1 MKFTTKWRIGAIATV
16 FGVIAACSGLPAQ
29 SPGETNATDSAD
41 AAPIYNAQLPANGWP
56 TNGGDEFN
64 RRFSPLDQINRDNV
78 ADLKGV
84 WRARLDGSG
93 VGPQYSGEAQPIVD
107 DGIIYIITGADDLF
121 AYDVE
126 SGERLWKYEANLAAE
141 IDVICCG
148 WTSRGLGLGEGKI
161 FVGQLNGKLL
171 ALDKTT
177 GEIVWEV
184 QAERWQDGY
193 SITSAPLYHDG
204 LVITGFAG
212 AEFATRGRVKAYNA
226 ETGEHV
232 WTFYTIPAPGE
243 PGSETWPEHNTVWD
257 KGGATVWH
265 TPAVDPELG
274 LIYFAT
280 GNAGPDLNGAVRAGD
295 NLYSSSIV
303 AIEAATGKYRWHF
316 QAVKHDIWDYD
327 LPTPVILFNAEYDGK
342 MRRGLAGT
350 GKTGWVYLLDRETG
364 EPLIGIED
372 RPVPQEPEQATAA
385 SQPFPIGD
393 AYVPQSLDIA
403 PEGYELTNNGAIFTP
418 FGSGHP
424 VPIKPSHL
432 GGANWPPSSLD
443 PTTNLYYV
451 CARDS
456 TSLLRGA
463 DRDFEE
469 PEAGDG
475 YIGGEFGMSPV
486 PATGI
491 FAALDVTTN
500 RLVWQ
505 QRWPEICYSG
515 STVTGGGLVFVGR
528 NDGRL
533 TALDSSNGAKLWEF
547 QTGAGMNATASI
559 FEHNGKQY
567 VAAYSAGNLFARSA
581 KGDSLWLFALDGT
594 VGPAESASTV
604 APANAS
610 AAAGSHEAVAGVA
623 ADLELGAQVYSTTCR
638 LCHGATG
645 QGNNGGPA
653 LNTPLTPEAVAAIVR
668 DGRNLMPAFGAQL
681 SAEDVVSVSAY
692 VAQTYGGG

>member
-1 MKFTTKWRIGAIATV
+1 MILNRTWRVGAALAMMV
-16 FGVIAACSGLPAQ
+16 GALVACSGLP
-29 SPGETNATDSAD
+29 GEGGPEAD
-41 AAPIYNAQLPANGWP
+41 PTPIADVELPTGGWP
-56 TNGGDEFN
+56 TNGGDIFN
-64 RRFSPLDQINRDNV
+64 RRYSPLDQINTGNV
-78 ADLKGV
+78 GELKGV

-93 VGPQYSGEAQPIVD
+93 VGPQYSGEAQPIVS
-107 DGIIYIITGADDLF
+107 DGVIYIITGADDVF
-121 AYDVE
+121 AIDVE
-126 SGERLWKYEANLAAE
+126 SGERLWKYEANLNAE

-148 WTSRGLGLGEGKI
+148 WTSRGLGLGDGKI

-171 ALDKTT
+171 ALDKDT
-177 GEIVWEV
+177 GEIVWET

-193 SITSAPLYHDG
+193 SITSAPLYYDG

-226 ETGEHV
+226 STGEHV

-265 TPAVDPELG
+265 TPSVDPELG
-274 LIYFAT
+274 LIYFST

-295 NLYSSSIV
+295 NLYSSSII

-327 LPTPVILFNAEYDGK
+327 MPTPVILFNAEIDGK

-364 EPLIGIED
+364 EPLIGIEE

-385 SQPFPIGD
+385 TQPYPIGD
-393 AYVPQSLDIA
+393 AYVPQMLDIA
-403 PEGYELTNNGAIFTP
+403 PEGYELVNQGRIFTP

-443 PTTNLYYV
+443 PTSNLYFV

-475 YIGGEFGMSPV
+475 YIGGEFGMSQV
-486 PATGI
+486 GQTGI
-491 FAALDVTTN
+491 FAAIDVTTN

-515 STVTGGGLVFVGR
+515 STATAGGLVFVGR

-533 TALDSSNGAKLWEF
+533 TALDSSNGEKKWEF
-547 QTGAGMNATASI
+547 QTGAGMNATASV

-594 VGPAESASTV
+594 MDEVEPAGGA
-604 APANAS
+604 APTIAAAN
-610 AAAGSHEAVAGVA
+610 AGSHEAVAGLA
-623 ADLELGAQVYSTTCR
+623 PDLELGAQVYRTTCQ

-645 QGNNGGPA
+645 QGNNGGIE
-653 LNTPLTPEAVAAIVR
+653 LTGEYTAEAAAAVVR

-681 SAEDVVSVSAY
+681 SAEQIVSVGAY
-692 VAQTYGGG
+692 VAETFAGRE

>member
-1 MKFTTKWRIGAIATV
+1 MILKSGWRVASV
-16 FGVIAACSGLPAQ
+16 FAALAAMIAACSVMPQENNDGH
-29 SPGETNATDSAD
+29 SS
-41 AAPIYNAQLPANGWP
+41 APIADVQPPTDGWP
-56 TNGGDEFN
+56 TNGGDAFN
-64 RRFSPLDQINRDNV
+64 RRYSPLDQINRNNV
-78 ADLKGV
+78 GGLKAV

-93 VGPQYSGEAQPIVD
+93 VGPQYSGEAQPIVS
-107 DGIIYIITGADDLF
+107 DGVVYIVTGADDVF
-121 AYDVE
+121 AIDVE
-126 SGERLWKYEANLAAE
+126 TGKRLWKYEANLAKE

-148 WTSRGLGLGEGKI
+148 WTSRGLGLGDGKI
-161 FVGQLNGKLL
+161 FVGQLNGKLV
-171 ALDKTT
+171 ALDKKT
-177 GEIVWEV
+177 GKIVWDV

-193 SITSAPLYHDG
+193 SITSAPLYYDG

-226 ETGEHV
+226 KTGEHV

-243 PGSETWPEHNTVWD
+243 PGSESWPKGYEGWD
-257 KGGATVWH
+257 RGGATVWN

-295 NLYSSSIV
+295 NLYASSIV
-303 AIEAATGKYRWHF
+303 AIEAKTGKYRWHF
-316 QAVKHDIWDYD
+316 QAVRHDIWDYD
-327 LPTPVILFNAEYDGK
+327 LPTPVILFNAEIDGK

-385 SQPFPIGD
+385 TQPFPIGD
-393 AYVPQSLDIA
+393 SYVPQELDIA
-403 PEGYELTNNGAIFTP
+403 PEGYTLINNGKIFTP
-418 FGSGHP
+418 FGSGAP

-443 PTTNLYYV
+443 PRTNLYYV
-451 CARDS
+451 CARDG
-456 TSLLRGA
+456 TSVLRGA
-463 DRDFEE
+463 DRDFEV
-469 PEAGDG
+469 PDAGDG

-500 RLVWQ
+500 RLVWR
-505 QRWPEICYSG
+505 QRWPDICYSG

-533 TALDSSNGAKLWEF
+533 VALDSSNGAKLWEF
-547 QTGAGMNATASI
+547 QTGAGMNSTASI
-559 FEHNGKQY
+559 FEYKGRQY

-594 VGPAESASTV
+594 LGPAEPASTT
-604 APANAS
+604 APARTAAS
-610 AAAGSHEAVAGVA
+610 DGSHQAVTGEV
-623 ADLELGAQVYSTTCR
+623 ADLALGEQVYRTTCQ

-645 QGNNGGPA
+645 QGNNGGPTFSA
-653 LNTPLTPEAVAAIVR
+653 GLTPEGVATIAR
-668 DGRNLMPAFGAQL
+668 DGRNAMPAFGAQL
-681 SAEDVVSVSAY
+681 SAKDIVSVGAF
-692 VAQTYGGG
+692 VAQQFSGAK

>member
-1 MKFTTKWRIGAIATV
+1 MISSSKWRIGAIAAV
-16 FGVIAACSGLPAQ
+16 FAAIAACSGLPTQDSA
-29 SPGETNATDSAD
+29 GARASAD
-41 AAPIYNAQLPANGWP
+41 AGPIFDAPLPTDGWR
-56 TNGGDEFN
+56 TNGGDNFN
-64 RRFSPLDQINRDNV
+64 RRYSPLNQINRENV
-78 ADLKGV
+78 GELKGV

-107 DGIIYIITGADDLF
+107 DGVVYIITGADDVF

-126 SGERLWKYEANLAAE
+126 TGERLWKYEANLASE

-171 ALDKTT
+171 ALDKKT

-193 SITSAPLYHDG
+193 SITSAPLYYDG

-226 ETGEHV
+226 ATGEHV
-232 WTFYTIPAPGE
+232 WTYYTIPAPGE

-257 KGGATVWH
+257 KGGATVWN
-265 TPAVDPELG
+265 TPALDPELG

-295 NLYSSSIV
+295 NLYASSIV
-303 AIEAATGKYRWHF
+303 AIEAKTGKYRWHF
-316 QAVKHDIWDYD
+316 QAVRHDIWDYD
-327 LPTPVILFNAEYDGK
+327 LPTPVILFNAEIDGK

-385 SQPFPIGD
+385 TQPYPIGD
-393 AYVPQSLDIA
+393 AYVPQVLDVA
-403 PEGYELTNNGAIFTP
+403 PEGYELINNGAIFTP

-443 PTTNLYYV
+443 PTTGLYYV
-451 CARDS
+451 CARDG
-456 TSLLRGA
+456 TSVLRGA

-469 PEAGDG
+469 PEAGEG

-515 STVTGGGLVFVGR
+515 STTTGGGLVFVGR

-533 TALDSSNGAKLWEF
+533 TALDSSNGKKLWEF
-547 QTGAGMNATASI
+547 QTGAGMNSTVSV
-559 FEHNGKQY
+559 FEHKGKQY

-594 VGPAESASTV
+594 MDPVE
-604 APANAS
+604 PANANP
-610 AAAGSHEAVAGVA
+610 AARTVPAEGSHEAVSGET
-623 ADLELGAQVYSTTCR
+623 ADLAIGQQVYQTTCR
-638 LCHGATG
+638 LCHGGNG

-653 LNTPLTPEAVAAIVR
+653 LTAGLTTEGVATIVR
-668 DGRNLMPAFGAQL
+668 DGRNAMPAFGAQL
-681 SAEDVVSVSAY
+681 SEEQIISVGAY
-692 VAQTYGGG
+692 VARTYGGEE

>member
-1 MKFTTKWRIGAIATV
+1 MMFGSQWRACAGFALVVAM
-16 FGVIAACSGLPAQ
+16 IAACSGTPWQTAAQ
-29 SPGETNATDSAD
+29 SNAT
-41 AAPIYNAQLPANGWP
+41 PIEDVELPTSSWP
-56 TNGGDEFN
+56 TNGGDAFN
-64 RRFSPLDQINRDNV
+64 RRYSPLDEIDRDNV
-78 ADLKGV
+78 GNLKAV

-93 VGPQYSGEAQPIVD
+93 VGPQYSGEAQPIVS
-107 DGIIYIITGADDLF
+107 DGVVYIVTGADDVF
-121 AYDVE
+121 AYEVE
-126 SGERLWKYEANLAAE
+126 TGNRLWKYEANLAAE

-148 WTSRGLGLGEGKI
+148 WTSRGLGLGDGKI

-171 ALDKTT
+171 ALDKKT
-177 GEIVWEV
+177 GKIVWET

-193 SITSAPLYHDG
+193 SITSAPLYYDG

-212 AEFATRGRVKAYNA
+212 AEFATRGRVKAFNA
-226 ETGEHV
+226 TTGALV

-243 PGSETWPEHNTVWD
+243 PGSETWPKDNQVWNR
-257 KGGATVWH
+257 GGATVWH

-274 LIYFAT
+274 LLYFST

-295 NLYSSSIV
+295 NLYSSSII

-316 QAVKHDIWDYD
+316 QAVRHDIWDYD
-327 LPTPVILFNAEYDGK
+327 LPTPVILFNAEIDGK

-385 SQPFPIGD
+385 TQPYPVGD
-393 AYVPQSLDIA
+393 AYVPQVLDIA
-403 PEGYELTNNGAIFTP
+403 PEGYELVNEGRIFTP
-418 FGSGHP
+418 FGSGP
-424 VPIKPSHL
+424 AVPIKPSHL

-463 DRDFEE
+463 DRDFEL

-486 PATGI
+486 PATGV
-491 FAALDVTTN
+491 FAAIDVTTN

-515 STVTGGGLVFVGR
+515 STVTAGGLVFVGR

-533 TALDSSNGAKLWEF
+533 TALDSSNGKKKWEF
-547 QTGAGMNATASI
+547 QTGAGMNATASV

-581 KGDSLWLFALDGT
+581 KGDSLWLFALDGVMGPVEPGSTT
-594 VGPAESASTV
+594 V
-604 APANAS
+604 PANDS
-610 AAAGSHEAVAGVA
+610 ADAGSHEAVAGVT
-623 ADLELGAQVYSTTCR
+623 ADLERGARVYRTTCQ

-645 QGNNGGPA
+645 QGNNGGVA
-653 LNTPLTPEAVAAIVR
+653 LANSLTPDAVASIVR
-668 DGRNLMPAFGAQL
+668 NGRNLMPAFGAQL
-681 SAEDVVSVSAY
+681 SAEDIVSVGAY
-692 VAQTYGGG
+692 VAEKFGGAE